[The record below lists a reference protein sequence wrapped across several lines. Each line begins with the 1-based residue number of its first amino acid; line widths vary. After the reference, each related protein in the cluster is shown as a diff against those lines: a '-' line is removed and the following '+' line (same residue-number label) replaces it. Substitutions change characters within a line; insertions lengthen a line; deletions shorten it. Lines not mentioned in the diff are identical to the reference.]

1 MSVLAVST
9 SANHVFSKINQP
21 SITLIAGLGVEGD
34 CHAGTTVQHR
44 SRLKIRPPPPNLRQ
58 VHLIQSELFGQV
70 QDRMNHED
78 GSVLPGQLGENITT
92 LGIDLLGL
100 GEGTLLRFVAGEDDG
115 GRSDE
120 VAAVRIMGLRNP
132 CPQIEKFRKGLQE
145 QCLVRDDER
154 KIVARKA
161 GIMGVVEAGGIVK
174 PGMRILVERPE
185 SFKPLVCV

>member
-1 MSVLAVST
+1 MSVVAVST
-9 SANHVFSKINQP
+9 SANHVFSKTNQS
-21 SITLIAGLGVEGD
+21 SITLIAGIGVQGD
-34 CHAGTTVQHR
+34 CHAGKTVQHR
-44 SRLKIRPPPPNLRQ
+44 SRLKIMPPPPNLRQ
-58 VHLIQSELFGQV
+58 LHLLHSELFGQIQNKV
-70 QDRMNHED
+70 NPED

-115 GRSDE
+115 GSDD

-145 QCLVRDDER
+145 QCIVRDDER
-154 KIVARKA
+154 KIVARRA
-161 GIMGVVEAGGIVK
+161 GVMGVVEVGGVIK

-185 SFKPLVCV
+185 NFKPLGCV

>member
-1 MSVLAVST
+1 MSVVAVSI
-9 SANHVFSKINQP
+9 SADHVFSKTNKS

-34 CHAGTTVQHR
+34 CHAGLTVQHR
-44 SRLKIRPPPPNLRQ
+44 SRLKIKPPPPNLRQ

-70 QDRMNHED
+70 QDKMNHED

-100 GEGTLLRFVAGEDDG
+100 SEGTLLRFVAGEDDVG
-115 GRSDE
+115 SDD
-120 VAAVRIMGLRNP
+120 VAAIRIMGLRNP

-145 QCLVRDDER
+145 QCIVRDDER

-161 GIMGVVEAGGIVK
+161 GVMGVAEAAGVVK

-185 SFKPLVCV
+185 SFKPLGCV